1 MTAKLYFRTD
11 PEFTV
16 FALLAAWKLCPCHL
30 HLHHNLHQVNNY
42 TWFYIHQLC
51 FHHRM
56 NSWLTVAEVFMAN
69 PHFIPTFNI
78 YYELLS
84 RLFYSDQGRT
94 FPFVCS
100 IERYCG
106 ICYPIQSRVQGGRR
120 LVVYLVPVLVFR
132 SSGLVTG
139 DTSSHLQIISAQ
151 FTTFRNSWK

>member
-1 MTAKLYFRTD
+1 MTDKLNFRTD

-16 FALLAAWKLCPCHL
+16 FALLAAWKLCPRHL

-78 YYELLS
+78 YYQLLS
-84 RLFYSDQGRT
+84 RLFYPDREHFHLFAALKDIVGSATPSSPGCRA
-94 FPFVCS
+94 
-100 IERYCG
+100 
-106 ICYPIQSRVQGGRR
+106 GGGSWSTSC
-120 LVVYLVPVLVFR
+120 PSW
-132 SSGLVTG
+132 SSGHQDSSPVTHP
-139 DTSSHLQIISAQ
+139 DIC
-151 FTTFRNSWK
+151 K